1 MKKSALELG
10 HRITE
15 LRKQKGWSQ
24 TELANKIGLSYPQMS
39 RYEVKGTQPPADT
52 LKKLADA
59 LGTTVDFL
67 INGATDEKAKANL
80 KDSDLLN
87 QFKAVEAMPEK
98 DKNVIKSL
106 IDAYITKQ
114 QLKKMI
120 VCCVPFCFILSIG
133 FVFI

>member
-1 MKKSALELG
+1 MKNIAKIIG
-10 HRITE
+10 D
-15 LRKQKGWSQ
+15 LRKEKGWSQ

-52 LKKLADA
+52 LKKLADV

-87 QFKAVEAMPEK
+87 QFKAVDANFLADLVFLESRRF
-98 DKNVIKSL
+98 VVRTSL
-106 IDAYITKQ
+106 NIQ
-114 QLKKMI
+114 
-120 VCCVPFCFILSIG
+120 
-133 FVFI
+133 

>member
-120 VCCVPFCFILSIG
+120 VL
-133 FVFI
+133 